1 MSVHDQ
7 AQTPAPLQQREV
19 RAIIIGV
26 LLAIFLAA
34 LDQTIVATALPTI
47 GHDLNDLEHL
57 PWIVTSYLLA
67 STTVTPLYGKVSDI
81 AGRRVTLLVAIAVF
95 VVGSVACA
103 LAPTMLVL
111 ILARTLQG
119 LGGGGLISLAQTII
133 ADIVSPRERPK
144 YQGYIAGV
152 FATSS
157 IAGPVL
163 GGFLS
168 EHFHWSLIFWI
179 NLPIGFIA
187 FLMTNALLKKLPR
200 HERPHRLDLLGA
212 ALMALATI
220 ALLLA
225 LGWGGIRYPWTSAP
239 ILSLLAGSAL
249 LWLAFGGR
257 LATAPEPL
265 IPTEVLANP
274 VVAMGTLAACFG
286 MGVFIGLTIYM
297 PIYFETVYGLSAS
310 QSGLALIPLMIGT
323 VSGATLSGRLM
334 ARMTHYKRPP
344 LIGLTVAVAALLV
357 AVAVPRGLPL
367 AVFEI
372 LLVLASGGLGTLLP
386 VTTVAIQN
394 AVPPHQTGTA
404 TGAMNFFRSLGGA
417 LIVAGFG
424 TILLGAVPAGEISHV
439 TLETLAPTL
448 AAAGLDIAE
457 VFRLVFAAAAA
468 GLALTLVWF
477 SLMEERPLRSR
488 IGGAA
493 TAAAE

>member
-1 MSVHDQ
+1 MPAHEQ
-7 AQTPAPLQQREV
+7 ARAVAPLSQKEV
-19 RAIIIGV
+19 RAIIFGV

-81 AGRRVTLLVAIAVF
+81 AGRRVTLLVAITVF
-95 VVGSVACA
+95 VIGSIACA

-133 ADIVSPRERPK
+133 ADIVPPTERPK

-168 EHFHWSLIFWI
+168 EQFHWSLIFWI
-179 NLPIGFIA
+179 NLPLGFLA

-200 HERPHRLDLLGA
+200 HERRHRLDFLGA
-212 ALMALATI
+212 GLMALATVL
-220 ALLLA
+220 LLLA
-225 LGWGGIRYPWTSAP
+225 LGSGGVRYPWTSAP
-239 ILSLLAGSAL
+239 ILGLVCGSAV
-249 LWLAFGGR
+249 LWLAFAAR

-265 IPTEVLANP
+265 IPIEVLRNP

-286 MGVFIGLTIYM
+286 MGVFIGLSIYM
-297 PIYFETVYGLSAS
+297 PIYFETVYGLTAS

-323 VSGATLSGRLM
+323 VSGATLSGRIM
-334 ARMTHYKRPP
+334 ARVTHYKRPP
-344 LIGLTVAVAALLV
+344 MIGLVLAVAALLV
-357 AVAVPRGLPL
+357 AVAMPRGLPL
-367 AVFEI
+367 WLFEVLLAV
-372 LLVLASGGLGTLLP
+372 ASCGLGTLLP

-394 AVPPHQTGTA
+394 AVAPHQMGTA

-424 TILLGAVPAGEISHV
+424 AILLGAVPAGEIGHV
-439 TLETLAPTL
+439 TIETLAPTL
-448 AAAGLDIAE
+448 TRAGLDIAG
-457 VFRLVFAAAAA
+457 VFRWVFAAAAA
-468 GLALTLVWF
+468 GLFLTIGWLM
-477 SLMEERPLRSR
+477 LMEERPLRSR
-488 IGGAA
+488 VGGAA
-493 TAAAE
+493 PAAAE